1 MRFLDEDEELNPMMS
16 TVNLVDV
23 FLVVI
28 GALLISIAQNPLSPF
43 SADSVT
49 IIKNAGKENMEIIV
63 KDGENIETYKS
74 NGSIGSGDG
83 KKAGIAYRM
92 DDGSIVYVPEEQSSE
107 NKAAA
112 NKATT
117 INANNSQ

>member
-28 GALLISIAQNPLSPF
+28 GALLISIAQNPLSPY

-49 IIKNAGKENMEIIV
+49 IIKNEGKENMEIIV
-63 KDGENIETYKS
+63 KDGESIETYKS

-92 DDGSIVYVPEEQSSE
+92 DDGSIVYVPED
-107 NKAAA
+107 KADSV
-112 NKATT
+112 NTNPV
-117 INANNSQ
+117 NASQNN

>member
-28 GALLISIAQNPLSPF
+28 GALLISIAQNPLSPY
-43 SADSVT
+43 SSDSVT
-49 IIKNAGKENMEIIV
+49 IIKNEGKENMEIIV
-63 KDGENIETYKS
+63 KDGEKIETYKS

-92 DDGSIVYVPEEQSSE
+92 DDGSIVYVPEDKVPEEKTEQ
-107 NKAAA
+107 
-112 NKATT
+112 
-117 INANNSQ
+117 NNSN

>member
-1 MRFLDEDEELNPMMS
+1 MRFLDDDEELNPMMS

-28 GALLISIAQNPLSPF
+28 GALLISIAQNPLTPF
-43 SADSVT
+43 AADSVT

-63 KDGENIETYKS
+63 KEGETIETYKS

-92 DDGSIVYVPEEQSSE
+92 DDGSIVYVPEEKETAKDTVKDTAQSGE
-107 NKAAA
+107 
-112 NKATT
+112 
-117 INANNSQ
+117 